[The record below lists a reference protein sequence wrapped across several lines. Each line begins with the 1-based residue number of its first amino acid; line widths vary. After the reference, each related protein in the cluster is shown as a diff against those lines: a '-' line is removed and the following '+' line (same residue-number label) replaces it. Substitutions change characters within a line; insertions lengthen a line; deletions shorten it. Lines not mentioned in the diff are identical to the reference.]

1 MDIPLH
7 CIVFYGPRKADNGKE
22 NRYSNRQRPST
33 TRKKKR
39 LKLRYGASRDVNR
52 TRSYRA
58 SSVFSNYSIPK
69 RRNRTRSHRK
79 DNRTKEASE
88 DESKGMAIMINSD
101 DESSDEELLL
111 QLRLDALK
119 STLKST
125 TTNSEVKELEV
136 ECPIPAKVPT
146 EEDNLRILALK
157 SAVLKKKEFFRER
170 KKQKMLENLRPYSPS
185 DDLTALVVDDDAM
198 TFSPLGSPFNEVEMI
213 QEVDKD
219 ISPQNS
225 PLNKVDT
232 IDTLNEATV
241 VEEDNDEETLRSLL
255 LSSLPKKL
263 TKSDETPQDSE
274 SESIAQNLK
283 MAVKRLKQKKE
294 NLGLAETLLGATYK
308 GATIKGNKTIKMILE
323 EQKSKQ
329 KTRKTAATETTE
341 TTENGGQSTSV
352 DVELTSNDPQLSILL
367 QPSVPSTKQLP
378 TANQMPPENVQAPD
392 SFFSTITDTKN
403 IPLIP
408 DSNQVKRSRLITNIT
423 EVIKPVAKLVIR
435 INADSETEDENSR
448 LRKSPLKKNARKII
462 RAPANVQPG
471 FEKKLELFLSSIR
484 QKQES
489 SADTSNKTASESR
502 EQEKTA
508 QVAPMS
514 APEPSVNLLPKSS
527 QIEYEQLKQKMKI
540 LEEKQLR
547 KLKRTKSTSIA
558 SEPQQQQKESTPS
571 RAPVAVS
578 TSKNPEPIRTLDKV
592 KQSLAQVPNLQPEG
606 KERLVVNAE
615 KVYRNH
621 RFVLVITDCS

>member
-1 MDIPLH
+1 
-7 CIVFYGPRKADNGKE
+7 
-22 NRYSNRQRPST
+22 
-33 TRKKKR
+33 
-39 LKLRYGASRDVNR
+39 
-52 TRSYRA
+52 
-58 SSVFSNYSIPK
+58 
-69 RRNRTRSHRK
+69 
-79 DNRTKEASE
+79 
-88 DESKGMAIMINSD
+88 MINSD

-136 ECPIPAKVPT
+136 ECPIPAKEPT

-198 TFSPLGSPFNEVEMI
+198 AFSPLGSPFNEVEII
-213 QEVDKD
+213 QEVDMD

-225 PLNKVDT
+225 PLNEVDT
-232 IDTLNEATV
+232 IDTLNEATIA
-241 VEEDNDEETLRSLL
+241 EEDNDEETLRSLL

-329 KTRKTAATETTE
+329 KTRKTAATETTG
-341 TTENGGQSTSV
+341 TTENCGQSTSV
-352 DVELTSNDPQLSILL
+352 DVELTSNDPMEELSILL
-367 QPSVPSTKQLP
+367 KPSMPSAEQLP
-378 TANQMPPENVQAPD
+378 TTNQMPPENVQPPD
-392 SFFSTITDTKN
+392 SYFSTITDTKN

-408 DSNQVKRSRLITNIT
+408 NSNQVKRSRLITNIT

-435 INADSETEDENSR
+435 RELDSETEDENSR

-502 EQEKTA
+502 EQKKTA

-540 LEEKQLR
+540 LEEKQRR

-558 SEPQQQQKESTPS
+558 LEPQQQQKESTPS
-571 RAPVAVS
+571 RAPVVVS

-621 RFVLVITDCS
+621 RCVLVITDCSWCWSRLGFLNSNRFSIFSAKS